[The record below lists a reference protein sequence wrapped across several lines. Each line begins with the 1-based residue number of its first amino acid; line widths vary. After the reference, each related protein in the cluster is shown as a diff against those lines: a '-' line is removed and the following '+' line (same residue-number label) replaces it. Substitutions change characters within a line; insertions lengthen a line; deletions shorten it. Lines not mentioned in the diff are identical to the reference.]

1 MKKALV
7 FLFLLNLFNAFS
19 QTEFKSGKVVDNPES
34 LNHSYMSMDGTWEY
48 YDKKFVD
55 PVFFYTDGVVQEFDI
70 RLFNGKYVKIP
81 YQIENKIGYAT
92 YHYTVRNL
100 KPKKEYGI
108 VLYRG
113 IYTCADV
120 FVNNKSIYE
129 SNEVSGSGVDIKKTN
144 RYMRLV
150 TFTADENGV
159 ADFVFHVSNYEL
171 KFGGILLVPQL
182 AEDTLMQSFLLRNI
196 ALELCVAGVLIVLAI
211 YNIVI
216 FFLNRGQKMHL
227 WLGLLSIDLIVVV
240 CTLDFSFIGYVR
252 GSIPNWLNYKTS
264 LTSLAL
270 IIPFYNLYVKNLYDL
285 KFKWNFIAVIIDYI
299 VPVFI
304 IVSPIQIV
312 SEYLVWCFVVGYL
325 MSVYLCFLILI
336 NRKPPNYIYSFNVG
350 IIILMLVTA
359 AYGFVFAQT
368 RLEGN
373 FGYVLFKSAIMSF
386 AVAQTILAGT
396 KRDLLSKE
404 NQKIVDKY
412 ERKNASYSR
421 FIPSTIVNYLQVA
434 DIKDIEAGDNSIC
447 DAMILVAD
455 IRQFS
460 KMTVK
465 YTTHQVFTLI
475 NEYYKTISPIIRAY
489 GGFISKYLGDGIISI
504 FPEKNDS
511 VCRCAVEIQRKFESL
526 VLEFE
531 RYNIPMINIGIGI
544 HSGKV
549 AVGFMGNE
557 KHIDAVA
564 CAESIVQA
572 VEIEGLNKKFNSN
585 ILISETALNYCRTF
599 IDCLYE
605 GVMGEIRGEKTLLYK
620 VIPNSSFAYNNE
632 GVNAKGGME

>member
-1 MKKALV
+1 MKKAIV
-7 FLFLLNLFNAFS
+7 FLLLLNLFSAFS
-19 QTEFKSGKVVDNPES
+19 QTTFKCGKAVEDPDS
-34 LNHSYMSMDGTWEY
+34 LNKTYFIMDGTWEY

-55 PVFFYTDGVVQEFDI
+55 PVFFYTDGVLQEFDI
-70 RLFNGKYVKIP
+70 RLFNGKYVTIP
-81 YQIENKIGYAT
+81 YQLENKVGYAT

-100 KPKKEYGI
+100 KPKKEYAI

-113 IYTCADV
+113 VYTCADV
-120 FVNNKSIYE
+120 FVNNKCVYE
-129 SNEVSGSGVDIKKTN
+129 SKEVNGGGVDIKKTN
-144 RYMRLV
+144 RYMRIV
-150 TFTADENGV
+150 TFPADENGV

-171 KFGGILLVPQL
+171 KFGGILLIPQL
-182 AEDTLMQSFLLRNI
+182 AEDTCMQSFLMRNI
-196 ALELCVAGVLIVLAI
+196 ALELCVAGVLIVLAV
-211 YNIVI
+211 YNLVI
-216 FFLNRGQKMHL
+216 FLLNRGQKMHL
-227 WLGLLSIDLIVVV
+227 WLGLLSADLIIVV
-240 CTLDFSFIGYVR
+240 CTLDFSFIGYIR
-252 GSIPNWLNYKTS
+252 GSVPNWLNYKTS
-264 LTSLAL
+264 LTALAL
-270 IIPFYNLYVKNLYDL
+270 IIPFYNLYTKNIYDI

-299 VPVFI
+299 APVFI
-304 IVSPIQIV
+304 ILSPIQIV
-312 SEYLVWCFVVGYL
+312 SEYLVWCFVIDYI
-325 MSVYLCFLILI
+325 MSIYLCFIILI

-350 IIILMLVTA
+350 IIILMLATA
-359 AYGFVFAQT
+359 AYGFIFAQT
-368 RLEGN
+368 RPEGN

-386 AVAQTILAGT
+386 AVVQTILAGV

-404 NQKIVDKY
+404 NQKIVNSY

-460 KMTVK
+460 KMTSK

-511 VCRCAVEIQRKFESL
+511 VCRCAVEILRKFESMGP
-526 VLEFE
+526 EFE
-531 RYNIPMINIGIGI
+531 KYNIPMINIGMGI

-549 AVGFMGNE
+549 AVGFMGNDN
-557 KHIDAVA
+557 HIDAVA
-564 CAESIVQA
+564 CSESIIEA
-572 VEIEGLNKKFNSN
+572 IEIEGLNKNFNSN
-585 ILISETALNYCRTF
+585 ILISERALNYCRNF

-605 GVMGEIRGEKTLLYK
+605 GVMGEVHGEKTLLYK
-620 VIPNSSFAYNNE
+620 VVPNGASGYTAE
-632 GVNAKGGME
+632 AGTKKGGAE